1 MPEIAINLEGQ
12 NGLNWPRWKRI
23 VRAVEELGYAALTR
37 SDHYTNPNPPD
48 MDSLELWISL
58 TWLADNTER
67 IEFGPLVSPVS
78 FRHPAMT
85 ARMATAVDDLS
96 NGRLLLGV
104 GAGWQ
109 VREHHNFSYDLLDV
123 PQRMARFQEGLEII
137 HHLLKSDTPLDYP
150 GQYYQLHEA
159 VILPRPQRPGG
170 TRLLV
175 GGNGPKRTLPLTARY
190 ADEWNGVFLPAG
202 RYAELTGL
210 LDDLLRAEGREPSA
224 VRRSLMTGIVFGRTD
239 SEVAE
244 RLEGRNRDE
253 LRARGVLV
261 GTADEIA
268 DQVAELDAAGV
279 QRLMLQW
286 MDQDDIDGLETL
298 AHRLIG

>member
-12 NGLNWPRWKRI
+12 NGLNWPRWQRI
-23 VRAVEELGYAALTR
+23 ARAVEDLGYAALTR
-37 SDHYTNPNPPD
+37 SDHFTNPNPPD
-48 MDSLELWISL
+48 MDSLELWVSL
-58 TWLADNTER
+58 TWLADNTKR

-96 NGRLLLGV
+96 NGRLILGV

-109 VREHHNFSYDLLDV
+109 VREHHNFSYDLLEI
-123 PQRMARFQEGLEII
+123 PQRVARFQEGLEII
-137 HHLLKSDTPLDYP
+137 HHLLKNDAPLDFS
-150 GQYYQLHEA
+150 GDFYQMNDA
-159 VILPRPQRPGG
+159 VILPRPQRVGG

-175 GGNGPKRTLPLTARY
+175 GGNGPTRTLPLTARF
-190 ADEWNGVFLPAG
+190 ADEWNGVFLPAA

-210 LDDLLRAEGREPSA
+210 LDDLLRAEGREPA
-224 VRRSLMTGIVFGRTD
+224 TVRRSLMTGIVFGRTEA
-239 SEVAE
+239 EVTE
-244 RLEGRNRDE
+244 RLADRDRAE
-253 LRARGVLV
+253 LRQRGILV

-268 DQVAELDAAGV
+268 DQVAELDDAGV

-286 MDQDDIDGLETL
+286 MDQDDIDGLEIL
-298 AHRLIG
+298 ARRLL

>member
-12 NGLNWPRWKRI
+12 HGLNWPRWKRI
-23 VRAVEELGYAALTR
+23 VRAAEELGYAALTR

-48 MDSLELWISL
+48 MDSLELWVSL

-78 FRHPAMT
+78 FRHPTMT
-85 ARMATAVDDLS
+85 ARMAAAVDDLS
-96 NGRLLLGV
+96 NGRLILGV

-109 VREHHNFSYDLLDV
+109 VREHHNFSYDLLEL
-123 PQRMARFQEGLEII
+123 PQRMARFAEGLEII
-137 HHLLKSDTPLDYP
+137 HHLLKNDAPLDFP
-150 GQYYQLHEA
+150 GDYYQLHEA

-175 GGNGPKRTLPLTARY
+175 GGNGPTRTLPLTARY
-190 ADEWNGVFLPAG
+190 ADEWNGVFLPAA
-202 RYAELTGL
+202 RYAELTAL
-210 LDDLLRAEGREPSA
+210 LDDLLRAEGRQPSS

-239 SEVAE
+239 GEVTE
-244 RLEGRNRDE
+244 RLEGRNRDD
-253 LRARGVLV
+253 LRTRGVLV
-261 GTADEIA
+261 GTANAIA
-268 DQVAELDAAGV
+268 EQVAELDAAGV

-286 MDQDDIDGLETL
+286 MDQDDIDGLEIL
-298 AHRLIG
+298 AERLIR

>member
-23 VRAVEELGYAALTR
+23 AQAAEGLGYAALTR
-37 SDHYTNPNPPD
+37 SDHFTNTTPPD
-48 MDSLELWISL
+48 MDSLELWVSL
-58 TWLADNTER
+58 TWLADNTKR

-96 NGRLLLGV
+96 GGRLILGV

-109 VREHHNFSYDLLDV
+109 VREHHNFSYDLLEL
-123 PQRMARFQEGLEII
+123 PQRMARFEEGLAII
-137 HHLLKSDTPLDYP
+137 HHLLKSDAPLDFP
-150 GQYYQLHEA
+150 GQYYHMHEA

-175 GGNGPKRTLPLTARY
+175 GGNGPTRTLPLTARY
-190 ADEWNGVFLPAG
+190 ADEWNGVFLSAS
-202 RYAELTGL
+202 RYAELNTL

-239 SEVAE
+239 AQVTEKLA
-244 RLEGRNRDE
+244 GRNRDE
-253 LRARGVLV
+253 LRGRGLLV
-261 GTADEIA
+261 GTAGEIA
-268 DQVAELDAAGV
+268 EQVAALDAAGV

-286 MDQDDIDGLETL
+286 LDMDDIDGLEIL
-298 AHRLIG
+298 AGKLM

>member
-37 SDHYTNPNPPD
+37 SDHFTNGNPPD
-48 MDSLELWISL
+48 MDSLELWVSL
-58 TWLADNTER
+58 TWLADNTKR

-85 ARMATAVDDLS
+85 ARMAAAVDDLS
-96 NGRLLLGV
+96 DGRLILGV

-109 VREHHNFSYDLLDV
+109 VREHHNFSFDLLEL
-123 PQRMARFQEGLEII
+123 PQRMARFEEGLAII
-137 HHLLKSDTPLDYP
+137 HHLVKNDAPLDFP
-150 GQYYQLHEA
+150 GQYYQMHEA

-170 TRLLV
+170 VRLLV
-175 GGNGPKRTLPLTARY
+175 GGNGPTRTLPLTARY
-190 ADEWNGVFLPAG
+190 ADEWNGVFLPAS
-202 RYAELTGL
+202 RYAELNSL
-210 LDDLLRAEGREPSA
+210 LDDLLRAEGREPST

-239 SEVAE
+239 AEVAE
-244 RLEGRNRDE
+244 KLAGRNRDE
-253 LRARGVLV
+253 LRGRGLLV

-286 MDQDDIDGLETL
+286 LDLDDIGGLEIL
-298 AHRLIG
+298 AGKLI

>member
-37 SDHYTNPNPPD
+37 SDHFTNGNPPD
-48 MDSLELWISL
+48 MDSLELWVSL
-58 TWLADNTER
+58 TWLADNTKR

-85 ARMATAVDDLS
+85 ARMAAAVDDLS
-96 NGRLLLGV
+96 DGRLILGV

-109 VREHHNFSYDLLDV
+109 VREHHNFSFDLLEL
-123 PQRMARFQEGLEII
+123 PQRMARFEEGLAII
-137 HHLLKSDTPLDYP
+137 HHLVKNDAPLDFP
-150 GQYYQLHEA
+150 GQYYQMHEA

-170 TRLLV
+170 VRLLV
-175 GGNGPKRTLPLTARY
+175 GGNGPTRTLPLTARY
-190 ADEWNGVFLPAG
+190 ADEWNGVFIAAS
-202 RYAELTGL
+202 RYAELNSL
-210 LDDLLRAEGREPSA
+210 LDDLVRAEGREPST
-224 VRRSLMTGIVFGRTD
+224 VCRSLMTGIVFGRTD
-239 SEVAE
+239 AEVAE
-244 RLEGRNRDE
+244 KLAGRNRDE
-253 LRARGVLV
+253 LRGRGLLV

-286 MDQDDIDGLETL
+286 LDLDDIDGLEIL
-298 AHRLIG
+298 AGKLI

>member
-12 NGLNWPRWKRI
+12 NGLNWPRWQRI
-23 VRAVEELGYAALTR
+23 VRAVEDLGYAALTR
-37 SDHYTNPNPPD
+37 SDHFTNPNPPD
-48 MDSLELWISL
+48 MDSLELWVSL
-58 TWLADNTER
+58 TWLADNTKR

-85 ARMATAVDDLS
+85 ARMAAAVDDLS
-96 NGRLLLGV
+96 NGRLILGV

-109 VREHHNFSYDLLDV
+109 VREHHNFSYDLLEI

-137 HHLLKSDTPLDYP
+137 HHLLKSDAPLDFS
-150 GQYYQLHEA
+150 GDFYQMHEA
-159 VILPRPQRPGG
+159 VILPRPQRAGG

-175 GGNGPKRTLPLTARY
+175 GGNGPTRTLPLTARF
-190 ADEWNGVFLPAG
+190 ADEWNGVFLPAA

-210 LDDLLRAEGREPSA
+210 LDDLLRAEGREPST
-224 VRRSLMTGIVFGRTD
+224 VRRSLMTGIVFGRT
-239 SEVAE
+239 EAQVTE
-244 RLEGRNRDE
+244 RLAGRDRAE
-253 LRARGVLV
+253 LRRRGVLI
-261 GTADEIA
+261 GSADEIA

-286 MDQDDIDGLETL
+286 MDQDDIDGLEIL
-298 AHRLIG
+298 ARRLI